1 MTKQNKID
9 ISTSE
14 WKVMRILWE
23 KSPQTLGEISK
34 ELEDKV
40 SWNKATIN
48 TLLRRLVKKQAVSF
62 HEARFFKYYP
72 IVTEKD
78 CLKEEMKEILDRLF
92 YSSPKKMMVTL
103 VENEKFSDE
112 DLSEIERMLSDIR
125 NRGKKN
131 G

>member
-1 MTKQNKID
+1 MTEYKKID

-14 WKVMRILWE
+14 WKVMQILWD

-34 ELEDKV
+34 QLEDKV
-40 SWNKATIN
+40 SWNKTTIN

-72 IVTEKD
+72 IVTESE

-92 YSSPKKMMVTL
+92 YSSPKKMMVAL
-103 VENEKFSDE
+103 VENENFNDE
-112 DLSEIERMLSDIR
+112 DLSEIERMLKDIR
-125 NRGKKN
+125 NRGN
-131 G
+131 NND